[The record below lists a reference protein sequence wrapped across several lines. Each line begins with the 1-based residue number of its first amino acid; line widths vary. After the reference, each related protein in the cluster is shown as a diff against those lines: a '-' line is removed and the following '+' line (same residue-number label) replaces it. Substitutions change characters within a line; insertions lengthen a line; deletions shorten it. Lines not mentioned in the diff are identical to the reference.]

1 MNLSFLSCLRGLP
14 PNAFTS
20 WDAEGAFLLS
30 VRILWNVRTTS
41 LLPRVMPQGPHW
53 ICVNLC
59 EHVHTSVCVCGGGTL
74 GLPKLHS
81 ALNASVL
88 DSFLL
93 AQAFYLYMLK
103 PNELINCG

>member
-1 MNLSFLSCLRGLP
+1 M
-14 PNAFTS
+14 
-20 WDAEGAFLLS
+20 
-30 VRILWNVRTTS
+30 
-41 LLPRVMPQGPHW
+41 
-53 ICVNLC
+53 CV
-59 EHVHTSVCVCGGGTL
+59 GGTL